1 MSKTKKIA
9 ILAIIAMVL
18 TMMPASLFAVDFDGD
33 RIQGADRYAT
43 ALAIAEAGWDTA
55 DAVVLAAGENNH
67 LVDALAAAP
76 LAGQENA
83 PILLTPK
90 AALKAEVKAAIEDLG
105 AKTVYV
111 VGAVSDAVVAEVEAL
126 GVDVEKLSGADRWA
140 TADAINAE
148 LDAPAGTFV
157 VGYNAVAD
165 AMSAASY
172 AAANG
177 FKIVLAKADGS
188 VDADALV
195 GDVYIVGGEKWVKDI
210 DGAER
215 LAGADRFATN
225 AKVAEGL
232 EFDFGKVYVANGIS
246 LVDALAVAP
255 LAAMDDAF
263 VLLCSASD
271 VDVLDGFKASTQF
284 IAVGGTNAVPNKI
297 LDKLAGEDSGEF
309 TVKSVKAPNLIQVVL
324 ELSND
329 NYFDKDALTEAGNYT
344 FKGDAQ
350 GDSRNKA
357 VEIDVDPSLDGT
369 TVTLTLDTAVENQ
382 SEGTLVIDSAVTG
395 EELKFEGIEFFDSS
409 IPEIKDVKVIGKNI
423 VKFVFSEP
431 IKDEAN
437 KKSQFEFTL
446 DGKRHGVN
454 EVNFIKNGYEANV
467 KVFGTFSE
475 GTLTVK
481 VKNGLEDYAGFNII
495 ANTYEVEV
503 VKDTEAPYVVGYKN
517 AKKDKVT
524 LIFNEDIQ
532 HESKDRNDFYH
543 TNSRNII
550 DNDAAIFTGG
560 DDDTAKIDGN
570 ELTLKFGDNKL
581 PDGTSYV
588 YVSTGAVADLWG
600 NENNSIKVT
609 IEIDADKVKPEVKS
623 VEYKSNNTI
632 VVTFTEEVDEDTAE
646 ESDNYT
652 LVDADG
658 DKVSLRTPV
667 LDSKGKKVSIELR
680 DSDPDKGTYELTIE
694 KVEDLAGNRM
704 DKATFDVEIGDTGA
718 PEFPTTV
725 YFDNEGDDLIIFV
738 EFAESMAVDGSYSV
752 ADLYKYDVTFG
763 SKTYNL
769 GKANADD
776 LLDVDIDVTDN
787 DKTVK
792 ITIEDANKDSK
803 QTPSKVVIARVADA
817 EGNVTEAVSQSYD
830 TTGVVVGGETYIIK
844 NINDATLGIKIK
856 EVKAT
861 NNTTLEVKFEGN
873 LDYFEIEDFFIAG
886 SDNKVAKNADGKEY
900 VIADLEVKE
909 ANKIILTVDDDAKL
923 PANVSGLFL
932 NTLAKV
938 DEKNVNES
946 ENSYGIKLGAG
957 QHVPIEDKI
966 KPGVKKYNDQDT
978 NATKPGT
985 KGTKDGVAAVYA
997 TYDSTARVVTLPTG
1011 TTVSA
1016 AVTKVTV
1023 EFTEELRAITES
1035 LIVVNDGDNKVI
1047 SVDAT
1052 DNGATGTLVFY
1063 VTGELVRGD
1072 DVDISIIYDTVGN
1085 YVKDVALQVEFRVDT
1100 GSVTVTP

>member
-309 TVKSVKAPNLIQVVL
+309 TVKSAKAPNLKQVVL
-324 ELSND
+324 TLSNTNYYDKDELTTAD
-329 NYFDKDALTEAGNYT
+329 NYE
-344 FKGDAQ
+344 FKGDKQ

-357 VEIDVDPSLDGT
+357 VEIEVDKVSLSGN
-369 TVTLTLDTAVENQ
+369 TVTLTLKEAVENQ
-382 SEGTLVIDSAVTG
+382 SEGSLVIDSAVTG
-395 EELKFEGIEFFDSS
+395 KELKFDEIEFFDSS
-409 IPEIKDVKVIGKNI
+409 IPEIEDVKVIGKNI
-423 VKFVFSEP
+423 VKFIFSEP
-431 IKDEAN
+431 IKDEAD

-446 DGKRHGVN
+446 DGKRHGVSDV
-454 EVNFIKNGYEANV
+454 EFIKNGYEANV
-467 KVFGTFSE
+467 KVFGTFNE
-475 GTLTVK
+475 GTLTAK
-481 VKNGLEDYAGFNII
+481 VKNGLEDYAGFNVI
-495 ANTYEVEV
+495 ANTYEIEV
-503 VKDTEAPYVVGYKN
+503 VKDTEAPYVTGYKD
-517 AKKDKVT
+517 AKNTEVT

-532 HESKDRNDFYH
+532 LESDEEKDFYH
-543 TNSRNII
+543 TNTKNAV
-550 DNDAAIFTGG
+550 NDV
-560 DDDTAKIDGN
+560 DTDVKIDGN
-570 ELTLKFGDNKL
+570 ELTLTFDDDNKL

-588 YVSTGAVADLWG
+588 YISTGAVSDLWD

-609 IEIDADKVKPEVKS
+609 VEIDADKIKPEVKS
-623 VEYKSNNTI
+623 VEYKNDQI
-632 VVTFTEEVDEDTAE
+632 VVNFTEKVTEKTAE

-652 LVDADG
+652 LVDEDG
-658 DKVSLRTPV
+658 DKVSLRAPA
-667 LDSKGKKVSIELR
+667 LDGNGKKVTIELR

-704 DKATFDVEIGDTGA
+704 DKATFDVEIGDSKA
-718 PEFPTTV
+718 PAFPTRV
-725 YFDNEGDDLIIFV
+725 IKEGKATDKDFKLYL
-738 EFAESMAVDGSYSV
+738 EFKKSMAVSGSYSV
-752 ADLYKYDVTFG
+752 ADLHKYDIKVG
-763 SKTYNL
+763 ANYINL
-769 GKANADD
+769 GKADADD
-776 LLDVDIDVTDN
+776 LFDVDIDVTDN
-787 DKTVK
+787 DKTVR
-792 ITIEDANKDSK
+792 ITIEDFDYTLADIAELR
-803 QTPSKVVIARVADA
+803 IARVADA
-817 EGNVTEAVSQSYD
+817 NGNVTVAPSAVITSANFYD
-830 TTGVVVGGETYIIK
+830 IDAAAAKIGIEDHFGTSDHGVVAKSRTTI
-844 NINDATLGIKIK
+844 
-856 EVKAT
+856 EV
-861 NNTTLEVKFEGN
+861 EFEGN
-873 LDYFEIEDFFIAG
+873 LDYFDIEDFFISDG
-886 SDNKVAKNADGKEY
+886 SGNKLSYD
-900 VIADLEVKE
+900 IADLEVKS
-909 ANKIILTVDDDAKL
+909 ANKIVLTLDDDTKL
-923 PANVSGLFL
+923 ESDLLGESLHLATIPAP
-932 NTLAKV
+932 K
-938 DEKNVNES
+938 S
-946 ENSYGIKLGAG
+946 ENSYGIKLNGDLEVRIA
-957 QHVPIEDKI
+957 DKI
-966 KPGVKKYNDQDT
+966 KPDVLKQNDRNT
-978 NATKPGT
+978 NKIYDESAG
-985 KGTKDGVAAVYA
+985 GSKDGVAAVYA
-997 TYDSTARVVTLPTG
+997 TYDASAKKSTVTI
-1011 TTVSA
+1011 
-1016 AVTKVTV
+1016 K
-1023 EFTEELRAITES
+1023 FTEKLGVAMVKELIK
-1035 LIVVNDGDNKVI
+1035 VNDGDNTVD
-1047 SVDAT
+1047 SVT
-1052 DNGATGTLVFY
+1052 TPGTGDGTIVF
-1063 VTGELVRGD
+1063 VVDGELVKGD
-1072 DVDISIIYDTVGN
+1072 NIDISIIHDAAGN
-1085 YVKDVALQVEFRVDT
+1085 YTTNLALQIEYLVKIIN
-1100 GSVTVTP
+1100 TP